1 MKTLKVDE
9 KLSKAQRLMKGRRF
23 RVLKEIDEEIDQ
35 EVKFKDKK
43 LLCFSKKISILSAH
57 KIKKIVLHP
66 CERMHLG
73 L

>member
-35 EVKFKDKK
+35 EVKLRYFFEKK
-43 LLCFSKKISILSAH
+43 TFLFLACTK
-57 KIKKIVLHP
+57 
-66 CERMHLG
+66 
-73 L
+73 